1 AEMGQLHRVRHCSSR
16 ADHWPPAPL
25 QFFQTLQA
33 FPRDIVSMPKITV
46 LNEQKKEIEV
56 PAGAN
61 LRLAL
66 REAGVPV
73 YSGIDKYLNCRGLG
87 LCGTCA
93 VLVKKGM
100 QELSK
105 KTFREKFNFT
115 LHPKTSFMVIGREDE
130 MRLACQCK
138 VEGDCEVEVRPSLNL
153 SGEVF
158 WSKPY

>member
-1 AEMGQLHRVRHCSSR
+1 
-16 ADHWPPAPL
+16 
-25 QFFQTLQA
+25 
-33 FPRDIVSMPKITV
+33 MPKITI

-61 LRLAL
+61 LRQAL
-66 REAGVPV
+66 RDAGVQV

-100 QELSK
+100 EGISK
-105 KTFREKFNFT
+105 KTLREKFNFT
-115 LHPKTSFMVIGREDE
+115 FHPKSSFAIIGHEDE
-130 MRLACQCK
+130 MRLSCQCK
-138 VEGDCEVEVRPSLNL
+138 VEGDCEIEVRPAFNL

-158 WSKPY
+158 WSKPYPNK

>member
-1 AEMGQLHRVRHCSSR
+1 
-16 ADHWPPAPL
+16 
-25 QFFQTLQA
+25 
-33 FPRDIVSMPKITV
+33 MPKITI

-56 PAGAN
+56 PAGTN

-66 REAGVPV
+66 REAGVQV

-100 QELSK
+100 DGLSK
-105 KTFREKFNFT
+105 KTLREKFNFT
-115 LHPKTSFMVIGREDE
+115 FHPKSSFAVIGHEEE
-130 MRLACQCK
+130 MRLSCQCQ
-138 VEGDCEVEVRPSLNL
+138 VQGDCEIEVRPAFNL

-158 WSKPY
+158 WSKPYPNK